1 MFCAD
6 LHDLSVSSFVPS
18 RQNQDIPTKLHNN
31 PSETIDDFLAHYK
44 HESSSIQSF
53 MSCLDESETV
63 TTHSAGR
70 SSGIQSIAYT
80 PDPMSKVASRLHNI
94 GRDASSLE
102 DALPAASCKRARPAD
117 TADSLQ
123 NVFVSWS
130 KDLSNDNMS
139 DDERRRIRNREYQRR
154 FREKKIRREQQRISM
169 ATSSGYAFRPI
180 AGLEH

>member
-1 MFCAD
+1 MFVHNLRVCS
-6 LHDLSVSSFVPS
+6 LVPS
-18 RQNQDIPTKLHNN
+18 RQKHDIHTKLHDT
-31 PSETIDDFLAHYK
+31 SETIDDFLAHYK

-130 KDLSNDNMS
+130 TDLSNDNMS
-139 DDERRRIRNREYQRR
+139 DDVRRKIRNREYQRR
-154 FREKKIRREQQRISM
+154 FREKKIRREQQRLSM
-169 ATSSGYAFRPI
+169 ATSSGYAFRPH